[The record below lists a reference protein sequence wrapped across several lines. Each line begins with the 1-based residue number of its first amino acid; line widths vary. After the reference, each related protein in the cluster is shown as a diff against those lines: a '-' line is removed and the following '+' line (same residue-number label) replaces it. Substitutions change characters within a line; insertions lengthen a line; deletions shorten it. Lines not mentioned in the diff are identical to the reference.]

1 MYYPIFV
8 LILTT
13 TIQIMKTINELTET
27 EKQTLNYLT
36 ATRNDFYNRG
46 FNELAAKVQKDM
58 DKLMTK

>member
-1 MYYPIFV
+1 M

-27 EKQTLNYLT
+27 EKQTLNHLT

>member
-1 MYYPIFV
+1 M

-27 EKQTLNYLT
+27 EKQKLNHLT
-36 ATRNDFYNRG
+36 DTRNDFYNRG

>member
-1 MYYPIFV
+1 MR
-8 LILTT
+8 
-13 TIQIMKTINELTET
+13 TINELTET
-27 EKQTLNYLT
+27 EKQALSHLT